1 MAKQR
6 VIELLAPAKD
16 ASTAIEAILHGAD
29 AVYIGASKFGAR
41 AAAGNE
47 VSDIARVVVFAH
59 AYHVKVYVA
68 LNVLLHDEELPEVER
83 LIHELWSVGVD
94 ALIVQ
99 DMGIT
104 RLNLP
109 PIPLHASTQ
118 TNNRTVEK
126 VRFLEEAGFSQVV
139 LARELSLEQIR
150 EIRTGTSVC
159 LEAFIHGALCVS
171 YSGQCY
177 LSHAMTGRSANR
189 GECAQWCRLPYD
201 VYDEKGK
208 ILLRQK
214 HVLSLK
220 DLNATEQ
227 VESLMEAGVTSF
239 KIEGRLKD
247 VSYVKNVTAW
257 YNERLNEIIAN
268 YPNTVRSSLGKPQY
282 SFTPNPEK
290 SFNRGFTSY
299 FLEKRTAMCNVD
311 TPKSM
316 GEPVGVVRQLNNNNL
331 VIEGARPLSNGD
343 GISFFDTRGVMDGF
357 RINKVEGKVVYPALK
372 TSVKPGMQVF
382 RTFDQQ
388 FERQM
393 EKDKAR
399 RVIQVRIVC
408 WETRTGF
415 AVEMAD
421 FNNNRVIK
429 QVTLEK
435 TVANQPQ
442 REKVSDLFR
451 KTGQTRFEVRECILQ
466 WSSEW
471 FVPVSVWASLKRE
484 LCEALERVIRLAYK
498 RKYAYRPSAPHDYPD
513 PVLDYKGQVLNESAK
528 AFFMERGVQQ
538 TKWAPEHP
546 SSNHYTEETVVMLN
560 KYCLKYEL
568 GVCPR
573 QPGYESTRN
582 RLGGEPAYL
591 VYQKKKLNL
600 HFNCKQ
606 CEMYVSVL
614 PTENQG

>member
-16 ASTAIEAILHGAD
+16 AQTAVEAILHGAD
-29 AVYIGASKFGAR
+29 AVYIGAPKFGAR
-41 AAAGNE
+41 AAAGNG
-47 VSDIARVVVFAH
+47 VSDIAQVVEFAH
-59 AYHVKVYVA
+59 AYHAKVYVA
-68 LNVLLHDEELPEVER
+68 LNVLLHDDELLEVER
-83 LIHELWSVGVD
+83 LIHELWAVGVD
-94 ALIVQ
+94 ALIIQ

-118 TNNRTVEK
+118 TNNRTLEK
-126 VRFLEEAGFSQVV
+126 VRFLEDAGFSQVV

-150 EIRTGTSVC
+150 EIRSGTSVR
-159 LEAFIHGALCVS
+159 LEAFVHGALCVS

-177 LSHAMTGRSANR
+177 LSHTMTGRSANR

-208 ILLRQK
+208 ILLRHK

-227 VESLMEAGVTSF
+227 LESLMEAGVTSF

-268 YPNTVRSSLGKPQY
+268 SPNTVRASFGVPQY
-282 SFTPNPEK
+282 GFSPNPAK
-290 SFNRGFTSY
+290 SFNRGFTPY
-299 FLEKRTAMCNVD
+299 FLEKRTPMCNVD

-316 GEPVGVVRQLNNNNL
+316 GEPVGVVRQVGINNL
-331 VIEGARPLSNGD
+331 VIEGTRSLSNGD
-343 GISFFDTRGVMDGF
+343 GISFFDAKGVMDGF

-382 RTFDQQ
+382 RTYDQQ
-388 FERQM
+388 FERQL

-399 RVIQVRIVC
+399 RVIPVRLVC

-421 FNNNRVIK
+421 ESNHRVIK
-429 QVTLEK
+429 QVTLVK
-435 TVANQPQ
+435 TAANQPQ
-442 REKVSDLFR
+442 RERVSALFF
-451 KTGQTRFEVRECILQ
+451 KTGQTRFEVTACDIQ

-471 FVPVSVWASLKRE
+471 FVPVSVWTSLKRE
-484 LCEALERVIRLAYK
+484 LCEALEKVIQLAYK
-498 RKYAYRPSAPHDYPD
+498 REYARLLPTYHDYPEK
-513 PVLDYKGQVLNESAK
+513 VLNFRGQVLNEASK
-528 AFFMERGVQQ
+528 AFFVEHGVLQ
-538 TKWAPEHP
+538 TEWAPEHAL
-546 SSNHYTEETVVMLN
+546 SHQYEDNTLVMLN
-560 KYCLKYEL
+560 KYCLKFEM
-568 GVCPR
+568 GVCPK
-573 QPGYESTRN
+573 QPGYKANLLELR
-582 RLGGEPAYL
+582 GEPAYL
-591 VYQKKKLNL
+591 MYQKKKIVL
-600 HFNCKQ
+600 HFDCQ
-606 CEMYVSVL
+606 HCEMYL
-614 PTENQG
+614 IKTP